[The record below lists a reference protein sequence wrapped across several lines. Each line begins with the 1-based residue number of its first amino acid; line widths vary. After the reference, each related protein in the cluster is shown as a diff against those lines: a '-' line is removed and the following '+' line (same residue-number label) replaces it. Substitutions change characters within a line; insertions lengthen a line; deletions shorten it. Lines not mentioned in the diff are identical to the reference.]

1 LLRVGGLLGEIG
13 RVVRSCHERWDGKGY
28 PDGLAGEGIP
38 PLARIVSCCDAYNAM
53 TSDRSYRKPLPAEQA
68 QAELRACSG
77 TQFDPRVV
85 DALVASL

>member
-1 LLRVGGLLGEIG
+1 
-13 RVVRSCHERWDGKGY
+13 
-28 PDGLAGEGIP
+28 
-38 PLARIVSCCDAYNAM
+38 M
-53 TSDRSYRKPLPAEQA
+53 TSDRSYREALPAAQA